1 MVTTRPDR
9 SAAFALVGASGMLL
23 IAWVTL
29 AISTDLATAVAMV
42 ESIFTSSD
50 GTRGFYILWAGTS
63 LAGVAIAGAYLLG
76 AARNRL
82 GARVLFALCVALVA
96 ICVFAGF
103 WLMAIMFAVATPFAY
118 KCRNGT

>member
-1 MVTTRPDR
+1 
-9 SAAFALVGASGMLL
+9 MLL

-63 LAGVAIAGAYLLG
+63 FAGVAIAGAYLLG